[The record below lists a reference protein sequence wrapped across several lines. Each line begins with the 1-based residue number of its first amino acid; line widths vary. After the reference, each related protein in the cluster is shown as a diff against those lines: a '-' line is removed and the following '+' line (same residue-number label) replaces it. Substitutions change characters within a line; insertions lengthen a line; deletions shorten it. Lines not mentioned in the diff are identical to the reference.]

1 MSAICVKRLRVE
13 DKQIYTVKH
22 GEIGIQID
30 EEKAEYV
37 CRTLALFMGLSIVDQ
52 RENIRVLTQKA
63 NENSSIE
70 NPLDGDNS
78 EEHL

>member
-13 DKQIYTVKH
+13 DKQVYIVKH

-30 EEKAEYV
+30 EEKAEYI

-70 NPLDGDNS
+70 NPLD
-78 EEHL
+78 